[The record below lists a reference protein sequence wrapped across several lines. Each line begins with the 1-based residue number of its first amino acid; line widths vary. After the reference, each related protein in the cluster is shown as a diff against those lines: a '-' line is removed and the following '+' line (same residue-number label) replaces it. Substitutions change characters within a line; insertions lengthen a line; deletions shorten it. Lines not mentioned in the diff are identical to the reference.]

1 MTIPIFQFTAVDR
14 RGNIVGGAQVEVR
27 KESDGLIATIYSDPA
42 GAVPLANPFTADAD
56 GFAFFHAAIGEYKIT
71 TRGGGAFRTWR
82 YVALGGAGGGT
93 SGGTQAFDD
102 GTVLLPSIT
111 NLGDT
116 DTGFWF
122 PNANEIGVTTGGVEA
137 LRVDGTGN
145 IVLPKTTNINKRG
158 IIYKDTVPFLHDFNY
173 GNNGVVTTDGLN
185 TFCGWLSGN
194 FTMGAGATL
203 TPHGSL
209 NSGFGYAT
217 LGKVTNGHHN
227 AGGGCLALSELTTGD
242 GNSAWGVSALLSLT
256 TASNCSG
263 FGFKAGW
270 HITTGGGNSCF
281 GVSAG
286 EVLTTGFDNS
296 IFGKGA
302 AFAAIDAY
310 RNSIVGTEAWVLG
323 NGLQNIVI
331 GAFAAPN
338 MTTSNNS
345 VIVGTFTGG
354 GIVTGHGNVVIGPNV
369 VGLAAGLTNT
379 IILANGDGTI
389 RFWNDA
395 TGTGLGTTAPD
406 ALLSVNGIA
415 SFGDGAAATPSIAN
429 FGDLNTGFWFPA
441 ADTLAAS
448 TGGTERVRVAS
459 DGKVGI
465 GTSAADA
472 LLSVN
477 GVASFGSGAAALPS
491 IARFGDLDTGM
502 WFPAANAIGWSTGGT
517 ERMRINADESFS
529 YGFAGN
535 NSGFSQFGIRNTGDG
550 TSGTLREAMS
560 IAQTLR
566 TVGTPLN
573 NANGYIRFFD
583 PAIGSFFAFGCQE
596 FAPYGRRVE
605 FAHGIGADITFT
617 SGALE
622 TIRFTTSRNVGVNTT
637 APDAKFT
644 VNGVSS
650 FAAGAAALP
659 SLAGFGDL
667 DTGFWWPAAN
677 VLAGSTAGTE
687 RFRILSDGKFGIGTT
702 APDALFSVNGVA
714 SFGAGTAALP
724 SLAQFGDLN
733 TGRWA
738 PAADT
743 LAWSTGGVERM
754 RLTSTGLGIGGT
766 AADLLDVAGT
776 ARMDALRIDA
786 TPTAAAAQAVTH
798 KLAFNANG
806 TTYYLLLSNV

>member
-27 KESDGLIATIYSDPA
+27 KESDGLIATIYSDNL
-42 GAVPLANPFTADAD
+42 GTVPLANPFTADAD

-82 YVALGGAGGGT
+82 YVELGGAGGA

-137 LRVDGTGN
+137 LRVDSTGN

-173 GNNGVVTTDGLN
+173 GNNGVVITDGLN
-185 TFCGWLSGN
+185 TFCGWSSGN
-194 FTMGAGATL
+194 FTMGSGATI

-209 NSGFGYAT
+209 NSGYGYAT
-217 LGKVTNGHHN
+217 LNAVTTGHHN
-227 AGGGCLALSELTTGD
+227 AAFGVIALTLLTTGD
-242 GNSAWGVSALLSLT
+242 GNSAFGPSALASLT
-256 TASNCSG
+256 TASNNSA
-263 FGFKAGW
+263 FGSKAGW
-270 HITTGGGNSCF
+270 KLTTGGGNTLA
-281 GVSAG
+281 GVSSG
-286 EVLTTGFDNS
+286 ESMITGFDNS
-296 IFGKGA
+296 IFGNGA
-302 AFAAIDAY
+302 GFSINASY
-310 RNSIVGTEAWVLG
+310 RNSIFGREAYILG
-323 NGLQNIVI
+323 DGLQNIVM

-345 VIVGTFTGG
+345 VIIGTFTGG

-406 ALLSVNGIA
+406 AVLSVNGRA
-415 SFGDGAAATPSIAN
+415 SFGAGAAATPSLAG

-448 TGGTERVRVAS
+448 TGGTERVRIAS

-465 GTSAADA
+465 GTAAADA

-477 GVASFGSGAAALPS
+477 GVASFGDGAAATPS
-491 IARFGDLDTGM
+491 IANFGDLDTGM

-535 NSGFSQFGIRNTGDG
+535 NSGYSQFGIRNTGDG

-583 PAIGSFFAFGCQE
+583 PTIGSFFAFGCQE

-605 FAHGIGADITFT
+605 FAHGVGADITFT
-617 SGALE
+617 SSALE
-622 TIRFTTSRNVGVNTT
+622 TIRFTTSRRVGINTT
-637 APDAKFT
+637 VPDALLS

-659 SLAGFGDL
+659 SIAAFGDL
-667 DTGFWWPAAN
+667 DTGLWFPAAN
-677 VLAGSTAGTE
+677 VVAGSTAGTE

-702 APDALFSVNGVA
+702 AADALLSVNGVA